1 MCAHVQVQLLQ
12 GVDDVLPGP
21 CGGTVLDAGR
31 LRQRGRS
38 WGEGLPKSEGQHQ
51 GCRGVPIRHSL
62 QSSTPQPETP
72 KSGMHVPDYV
82 HKDKEGRRQGLQTGV
97 RLPRSAVPAASG
109 HSWAGCAEVCRHT
122 RPAGLGHPRFPVPDS
137 ATAASDCAA
146 RAAWLGSPQIPT

>member
-1 MCAHVQVQLLQ
+1 MCVHVQVQLLQ

-38 WGEGLPKSEGQHQ
+38 WGKGLPKSEGQHQ

-72 KSGMHVPDYV
+72 ISGMHVPDYV
-82 HKDKEGRRQGLQTGV
+82 HTEKEGRRHGLQTGV
-97 RLPRSAVPAASG
+97 LCPGLQCPLHLGTAGEAALRSAGTPG
-109 HSWAGCAEVCRHT
+109 LQSWAICASQSQT
-122 RPAGLGHPRFPVPDS
+122 QQRPF
-137 ATAASDCAA
+137 
-146 RAAWLGSPQIPT
+146 